1 MEKRKTSK
9 DKTAYLFKRYIWLL
23 DIIFNAKKI
32 SFEDINNRWQNA
44 SLNYSCEELPLRT
57 FHNHR
62 EAISQMFDIDILCD
76 RKDGNKYFIEY
87 EEDFEKC
94 LKSIK
99 NQLNYDENYKGEEI
113 IKEIEK
119 ILK

>member
-1 MEKRKTSK
+1 M
-9 DKTAYLFKRYIWLL
+9 DVIY
-23 DIIFNAKKI
+23 NAKKI

-87 EEDFEKC
+87 EEG
-94 LKSIK
+94 
-99 NQLNYDENYKGEEI
+99 LNKG
-113 IKEIEK
+113 K
-119 ILK
+119 IRTWLLNSLSVNNIVNESL